1 MSEPHVANTDLVISH
16 LLLRKL
22 VGLIGMLL
30 PFALLFGN
38 GVFSSASPPESI
50 SGYYYTDMRSFLV
63 AGLCALGVLLM
74 VYRGYR
80 TMDGVLTNVAG
91 SCVILVALFPT
102 KPPLAVGQH
111 FTSQQNVLGDLH
123 VIFAAVAFIALG
135 VIALRFA
142 VTRPVSEVVIHR
154 VCACMIFSSVLL
166 GCLWGLTRADAGLLF
181 VIEVIAMCSSGA
193 SWCISGR
200 AAKAGV
206 PSSMMS
212 GAADSEI
219 MDSGVGRT
227 QINPSGEGMIGAR

>member
-1 MSEPHVANTDLVISH
+1 
-16 LLLRKL
+16 
-22 VGLIGMLL
+22 MLL

-38 GVFSSASPPESI
+38 GVSSSASPPESI

-102 KPPLAVGQH
+102 KPPLAVRQH

-123 VIFAAVAFIALG
+123 VVFAAVAFIALG
-135 VIALRFA
+135 VMALRFA

-154 VCACMIFSSVLL
+154 VCAGMIFSSVLL
-166 GCLWGLTRADAGLLF
+166 ACLCELDPCGR
-181 VIEVIAMCSSGA
+181 
-193 SWCISGR
+193 R
-200 AAKAGV
+200 AAVRHRGDCHVLFRSFLVYFRASGQGRGV
-206 PSSMMS
+206 AVHDVARCCQRNEGHGRGPNPYESFRWRELLAPAET
-212 GAADSEI
+212 GAD
-219 MDSGVGRT
+219 
-227 QINPSGEGMIGAR
+227 